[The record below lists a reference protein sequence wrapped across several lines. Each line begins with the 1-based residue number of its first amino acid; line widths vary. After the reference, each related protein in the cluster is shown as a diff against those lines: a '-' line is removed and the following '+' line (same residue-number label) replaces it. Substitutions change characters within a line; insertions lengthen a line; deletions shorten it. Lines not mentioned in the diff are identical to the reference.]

1 MKPLATTASPFPPV
15 ALRRGSESG
24 SAYLMALLLLVVLTL
39 LGLALVTMTQT
50 EMEIG
55 SNDRTIQRVFY
66 EAESGIAIGTARFLV
81 AGDYRPITLT
91 LDEAGASL
99 GFKSKLDLAPVVPLA
114 DAPCNLCEI
123 NNAGTYNEKA
133 YRRIENIVTATATR
147 TTALDPNTPLA
158 QKTLSAM
165 IEVQPWKSAPEAYA
179 AIGDPAQ
186 LAKIKF

>member
-1 MKPLATTASPFPPV
+1 MNPIASPDRPLPPV
-15 ALRRGSESG
+15 VPHRRSEAG

-39 LGLALVTMTQT
+39 LGLALVTLTQT

-66 EAESGIAIGTARFLV
+66 EADSGIAIATARFLV
-81 AGDYRPITLT
+81 SGDYRPVTLT
-91 LDEAGASL
+91 LDEAGATL
-99 GFKSKLDLAPVVPLA
+99 GYKSRLDLAPVVPLA

-133 YRRIENIVTATATR
+133 YRRIENIVTVTATR
-147 TTALDPNTPLA
+147 TTLLDPTPLA

-186 LAKIKF
+186 LAKVKF